1 MDWIRFLFRWNG
13 RIRRGQLIVW
23 SFGVGL
29 LSTLAS
35 MALVFAFL
43 PRDPVLGGWP
53 ADARFWSIW
62 SLGQLP
68 GWVAIASLMARRLH
82 DLGKSAVW
90 LIPIFAYFAVL
101 QLVVFTWP
109 GINNTWSTAGEERG
123 VAKFWNSL
131 RLVRLARVEGVR
143 ADEVVEGRSVDH
155 VQCSIP

>member
-1 MDWIRFLFRWNG
+1 MGWIRFLFRWDG
-13 RIRRGQLIVW
+13 RIRGGQLIIW

-35 MALVFAFL
+35 TALVFAFV
-43 PRDPVLGGWP
+43 PRDPILGGWP

-68 GWVAIASLMARRLH
+68 GWVATASLMARRLH

-90 LIPIFAYFAVL
+90 LIPIFAYIAAL

-109 GINNTWSTAGEERG
+109 GINNTWMEFVLILPMLIVTLWLIGAPGEKHDNRFG
-123 VAKFWNSL
+123 PVTTN
-131 RLVRLARVEGVR
+131 
-143 ADEVVEGRSVDH
+143 D
-155 VQCSIP
+155 